1 MDRQSHWQSI
11 FQTRT
16 SLEVSWYQPHLR
28 ASLEL
33 IGQIGLPPTASIIDV
48 GAGDS
53 TLVDDLLAYGFSQI
67 SLLDISSAALDRV
80 RTRLASV
87 AEKITWIE
95 ADITQVRLPTNTYDL
110 WHDRALFHFL
120 TSDSDRCHYV
130 EQVHNALKPGGVLIL
145 ATFAHDGPV
154 RCSGLD
160 TLRYSP
166 EALCQE
172 LGTDFELIRSLSEMH
187 RTPSGNEQ
195 KFSYCLLMKSA
206 QARFR

>member
-1 MDRQSHWQSI
+1 VDRQSHWQSI

-53 TLVDDLLAYGFSQI
+53 TLVDDLLAHGFTRI
-67 SLLDISSAALDRV
+67 SLLDISSAALERV
-80 RTRLASV
+80 KTRLGSASD
-87 AEKITWIE
+87 KITWIE
-95 ADITQVRLPTNTYDL
+95 ADITQVILPQKAYDL

-120 TSDSDRCHYV
+120 TNDTDRRRYV
-130 EQVHNALKPGGVLIL
+130 ELAQNALKPGGYLII

-160 TLRYSP
+160 TLRYDP
-166 EALCQE
+166 EALFHE
-172 LGTDFELIRSLSEMH
+172 LGTDFTLIRCLSEIH

-195 KFSYCLLMKSA
+195 HFSYCLIKKSE
-206 QARFR
+206 